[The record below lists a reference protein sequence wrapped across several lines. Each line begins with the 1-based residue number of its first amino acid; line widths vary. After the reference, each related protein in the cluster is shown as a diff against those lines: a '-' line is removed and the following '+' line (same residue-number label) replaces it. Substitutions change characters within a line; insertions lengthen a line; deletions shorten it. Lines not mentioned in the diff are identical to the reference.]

1 MPGRHRPAVEG
12 GRAVEGRRAA
22 KVVRVGPAGVAVPR
36 DTTAAMDAG
45 AIGAAWLHA
54 LGMVVVLGYY
64 GILGRIVLPALSRS
78 LDGEALGRAVVAI
91 ERRAL
96 PVVLLA
102 IVLFTVTGIILLLG
116 DERYAGLGN
125 LFASTWTT
133 LMTVKHMVV
142 VLMVALGIGID
153 RMAAGIGQA
162 ATDDARRRDIE
173 ILVLAVDAMTAL
185 GAIVLLLTAAAQ
197 AA

>member
-1 MPGRHRPAVEG
+1 MDVGAV
-12 GRAVEGRRAA
+12 
-22 KVVRVGPAGVAVPR
+22 
-36 DTTAAMDAG
+36 
-45 AIGAAWLHA
+45 GAAWLHA

-78 LDGEALGRAVVAI
+78 LEGEALGRAVVAI

-102 IVLFTVTGIILLLG
+102 IVLFTVTGVILLLG

-142 VLMVALGIGID
+142 VLMVAMGIGID
-153 RMAAGIGQA
+153 RMAVGIGDA